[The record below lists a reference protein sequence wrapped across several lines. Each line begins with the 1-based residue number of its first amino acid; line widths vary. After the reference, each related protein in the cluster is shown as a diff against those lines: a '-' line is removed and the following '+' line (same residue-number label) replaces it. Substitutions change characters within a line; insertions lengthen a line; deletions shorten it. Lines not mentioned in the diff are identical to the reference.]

1 MTNDV
6 PAGTGNPKQK
16 NRSGSSKRQ
25 RNQQFVVRCT
35 RDEFN
40 KIAAS
45 ARQTGL
51 KGAAYLRAQ
60 GLGDPGERAQR
71 TPPVEKEILTWYQA
85 QLGRL
90 NNNCNQIAKRGNSGF
105 PVDLRELRQVLQDYT
120 PLRDAIFKAL
130 GREPAPETKDWDEFT
145 SVGRKALEASPG
157 TPNVTIPADLLRRM
171 IGNPPLTTAPEP
183 PIE

>member
-6 PAGTGNPKQK
+6 PASTGNPKK
-16 NRSGSSKRQ
+16 NRSGSSTRQ
-25 RNQQFVVRCT
+25 RNCQYVVRCT

-40 KIAAS
+40 AIAAS
-45 ARQTGL
+45 ARHAGL

-71 TPPVEKEILTWYQA
+71 TPPVEKELLTWYQG

-105 PVDLRELRQVLQDYT
+105 PVDLPELRQVLQDYT

-130 GREPAPETKDWDEFT
+130 GREPAPETRDWDEFKT
-145 SVGRKALEASPG
+145 VGNEALKASPG
-157 TPNVTIPADLLRRM
+157 TDTVCLPADLLRRM
-171 IGNPPLTTAPEP
+171 IGNPPLTTAPVP
-183 PIE
+183 PAE